1 MTVSSAEVRAGA
13 HAGSVSRR
21 SAVVSPGARR
31 LRQFARHR
39 LALTGLAVVLLLSL
53 ACGFAPLLAPYA
65 PDAPNVEVIREPPS
79 PAHPMGTDQLGR
91 DQLSRL
97 MFGGR
102 FSLEVGV
109 LATFIAIIVGTAMG
123 ALSGYYGGAVD
134 PLLMRFTDFML
145 SIPRLLLLLLIGA
158 VFGTSI
164 GLIILL
170 IGLTAWMNVARL
182 VRATVL
188 SLREQEFIAA
198 ARLLGAGDLRL
209 IARHILPNAIGPVI
223 VAATLGVA
231 GAILTEST
239 LSYLGFGVQPPTPT
253 WGNMLQNAQSEMYAA
268 PWLAIF
274 PGLLIFATIMSIN
287 FIGDGLRDAFD
298 PRRVIAA
305 RGDRRG

>member
-1 MTVSSAEVRAGA
+1 VN
-13 HAGSVSRR
+13 RR
-21 SAVVSPGARR
+21 W
-31 LRQFARHR
+31 RQFTRHR
-39 LALTGLAVVLLLSL
+39 VALAGLTVLLLLSL
-53 ACGFAPLLAPYA
+53 ACAFAPLLAPY
-65 PDAPNVEVIREPPS
+65 PPELPNVELIRDPPS
-79 PAHPMGTDQLGR
+79 LAHPMGTDQLGR

-97 MFGGR
+97 MYGGR

-109 LATFIAIIVGTAMG
+109 LATLIAILLGTAFG
-123 ALSGYYGGAVD
+123 ALSGFYGGVLD

-145 SIPRLLLLLLIGA
+145 SIPRLLLLLLIAA

-188 SLREQEFIAA
+188 GLREQEFIAA

-209 IARHILPNAIGPVI
+209 IARHILPNAVGPVI

-253 WGNMLQNAQSEMYAA
+253 WGNMLEDGRSLMTIAG
-268 PWLAIF
+268 WLVWF
-274 PGLLIFATIMSIN
+274 PGLAILVTVLCVN
-287 FIGDGLRDAFD
+287 FLGDGLRDALD
-298 PRRVIAA
+298 PTQRRVRA
-305 RGDRRG
+305 

>member
-1 MTVSSAEVRAGA
+1 
-13 HAGSVSRR
+13 VSRR
-21 SAVVSPGARR
+21 WA
-31 LRQFARHR
+31 QFRRHR
-39 LALTGLAVVLLLSL
+39 AAIVGLALVLLLAL
-53 ACGFAPLLAPYA
+53 ACGLAPLLAPYP
-65 PDAPNVEVIREPPS
+65 PDVPNVEVIREPPS
-79 PAHPMGTDQLGR
+79 LTHPMGTDQLGR

-97 MFGGR
+97 MHGGR

-109 LATFIAIIVGTAMG
+109 LATLIAIGVGTLVG
-123 ALSGYYGGAVD
+123 ALSGYYGGLVD

-145 SIPRLLLLLLIGA
+145 SVPRLLLLLLIGA

-164 GLIILL
+164 ALIILL
-170 IGLTAWMNVARL
+170 IGLTAWMHVARL

-188 SLREQEFIAA
+188 SLREQEFVAA
-198 ARLLGAGDLRL
+198 ARLLGAGDGRL
-209 IARHILPNAIGPVI
+209 IVRHILPNAVGPVI
-223 VAATLGVA
+223 VAGTLGVA

-253 WGNMLQNAQSEMYAA
+253 WGNMLQNAQSEMYDA

-298 PRRVIAA
+298 PRRVSPPRAGL
-305 RGDRRG
+305 RE

>member
-1 MTVSSAEVRAGA
+1 VN
-13 HAGSVSRR
+13 RR
-21 SAVVSPGARR
+21 WS
-31 LRQFARHR
+31 QFRRHR
-39 LALTGLAVVLLLSL
+39 IALAGVAVLALLSL
-53 ACGFAPLLAPYA
+53 ACAFAPLLAPY
-65 PDAPNVEVIREPPS
+65 PPELPNVELIREPPS
-79 PAHPMGTDQLGR
+79 LAHPMGTDQLGR

-97 MFGGR
+97 MYGGR

-109 LATFIAIIVGTAMG
+109 LATLIAILLGTALG
-123 ALSGYYGGAVD
+123 ALSGFYGGVLD

-145 SIPRLLLLLLIGA
+145 SIPRLLLLLLIAA

-188 SLREQEFIAA
+188 GLREQEFIAA
-198 ARLLGAGDLRL
+198 ARLVGAGDVRL

-223 VAATLGVA
+223 VAGTLGVA

-253 WGNMLQNAQSEMYAA
+253 WGNMLQNAQSEMYDA

-298 PRRVIAA
+298 PRRVSGL

>member
-1 MTVSSAEVRAGA
+1 MTVSSAEVSAA
-13 HAGSVSRR
+13 PEPASASRGP
-21 SAVVSPGARR
+21 ALVSPGGRR

-39 LALTGLAVVLLLSL
+39 AALAGLAVVLVLTL
-53 ACGFAPLLAPYA
+53 ACGLAPLLAPYPPEA
-65 PDAPNVEVIREPPS
+65 PDVELIREPPS
-79 PAHPMGTDQLGR
+79 LAHPMGTDQLGR

-97 MFGGR
+97 MYGGR

-109 LATFIAIIVGTAMG
+109 LATLIAILVGTALG
-123 ALSGYYGGAVD
+123 ALSGYYGGVVD
-134 PLLMRFTDFML
+134 PLLMRLTDFML

-188 SLREQEFIAA
+188 SLREQEFVAA
-198 ARLLGAGDLRL
+198 ARVLGAGDARL
-209 IARHILPNAIGPVI
+209 IARHILPNALGPVI

-274 PGLLIFATIMSIN
+274 PGLLIFATIMAIN

-298 PRRVIAA
+298 PRRVSAS

>member
-1 MTVSSAEVRAGA
+1 M
-13 HAGSVSRR
+13 
-21 SAVVSPGARR
+21 
-31 LRQFARHR
+31 
-39 LALTGLAVVLLLSL
+39 
-53 ACGFAPLLAPYA
+53 Y
-65 PDAPNVEVIREPPS
+65 
-79 PAHPMGTDQLGR
+79 
-91 DQLSRL
+91 
-97 MFGGR
+97 GGR

-109 LATFIAIIVGTAMG
+109 LATLIAVVVGTAAG
-123 ALSGYYGGAVD
+123 AVSGYYGGVVD

-145 SIPRLLLLLLIGA
+145 SIPRLLLLLMIGA

-164 GLIILL
+164 SLIILL

-198 ARLLGAGDLRL
+198 ARLLGAGDVRL

-274 PGLLIFATIMSIN
+274 PGLLIFATIMAIN

-298 PRRVIAA
+298 PRRVSASRA
-305 RGDRRG
+305 DRRG